1 MRGISA
7 EELRDLILSVGTHK
21 QERILSPVEVAQLL
35 EKAINAG
42 ATIQEISKEILLN
55 PTMTTRLHRL
65 LNLAPEIQHLV
76 GWEGKPKISPSTASE
91 IARLK
96 TLKEQEFLANA
107 TLENRLSKREVI
119 QIIEVRNKFNK
130 PIGECVEEIIEMRP
144 RIIRRYLFIGAI
156 KSPEVQDRLSKM
168 PQKERNVLFNNVVTL
183 NLPNLASWDGSL
195 GVNRFTLIGN
205 EDLNETISKLPT
217 DFASSINA
225 HLESIILKHE

>member
-7 EELRDLILSVGTHK
+7 EELRDLILSVGIHK
-21 QERILSPVEVAQLL
+21 QERILSPVEVAELL

-76 GWEGKPKISPSTASE
+76 GWGGKPRISPSTASE

-96 TLKEQEFLANA
+96 TAEEQEFLGKA
-107 TLENRLSKREVI
+107 TLEHGLSKSEVI
-119 QIIEVRNKFNK
+119 QIIEVRNKFSK
-130 PIGECVEEIIEMRP
+130 PISECVEEILKMRP
-144 RIIRRYLFIGAI
+144 RIIRRYLFIGTV
-156 KSPEVQDRLSKM
+156 KSQEVRKKLSEM
-168 PQKERNVLFNNVVTL
+168 SQKERDVLFNNVATL
-183 NLPNLASWDGSL
+183 NLPNLSSWDGLL

-205 EDLNETISKLPT
+205 EDLNQALSKLPT
-217 DFASSINA
+217 DFSSSIND

>member
-21 QERILSPVEVAQLL
+21 QERILSPVEVAELL

-91 IARLK
+91 IACLK

-130 PIGECVEEIIEMRP
+130 PVGECVEEIIEMRP

-156 KSPEVQDRLSKM
+156 KSSEVRNRLSKM
-168 PQKERNVLFNNVVTL
+168 SQKERDILFDNVVTL
-183 NLPNLASWDGSL
+183 NLPDLPSWDGLL
-195 GVNRFTLIGN
+195 GTTRFTLIGN
-205 EDLNETISKLPT
+205 EDLNQALSNLPT
-217 DFASSINA
+217 DFAESINNFLESSI
-225 HLESIILKHE
+225 K

>member
-35 EKAINAG
+35 ETEINAG

-96 TLKEQEFLANA
+96 ILKEQEFLANA
-107 TLENRLSKREVI
+107 ALENRLSKKEVI

-130 PIGECVEEIIEMRP
+130 PIGECVEEIIKMRP

-156 KSPEVQDRLSKM
+156 YSLELQNKLSKM
-168 PQKERNVLFNNVVTL
+168 SQKERDILFDNVVTM
-183 NLPNLASWDGSL
+183 NLPDLPSWDGLL
-195 GVNRFTLIGN
+195 GINRFTLIGN
-205 EDLNETISKLPT
+205 EDLNQALSNLPT
-217 DFASSINA
+217 DFAESINNF
-225 HLESIILKHE
+225 LESRIK

>member
-1 MRGISA
+1 MRGVSA

-21 QERILSPVEVAQLL
+21 QERILSPIEVAELL
-35 EKAINAG
+35 EKATNAG
-42 ATIQEISKEILLN
+42 TAIQEISKEILLS
-55 PTMTTRLHRL
+55 PTMIIRLRRL
-65 LNLAPEIQHLV
+65 LKLAPEIRHIV
-76 GWEGKPKISPSTASE
+76 DWKGKPKISPSTASE
-91 IARLK
+91 IACLK
-96 TLKEQEFLANA
+96 TLKEQDFLANA
-107 TLENRLSKREVI
+107 TLEHGLSKSEVI
-119 QIIEVRNKFNK
+119 QIVEVRRKSSKSVN
-130 PIGECVEEIIEMRP
+130 ECVEEIFKMRP
-144 RIIRRYLFIGAI
+144 RMIRRYLFIGAV
-156 KSPEVQDRLSKM
+156 KSSEVQDRLSKM

>member
-35 EKAINAG
+35 ETEINAG

-96 TLKEQEFLANA
+96 ILKEQEFLANA
-107 TLENRLSKREVI
+107 ALENRLSKKEVI

-156 KSPEVQDRLSKM
+156 YSLELQNKLSKM
-168 PQKERNVLFNNVVTL
+168 SQKERDE
-183 NLPNLASWDGSL
+183 P
-195 GVNRFTLIGN
+195 
-205 EDLNETISKLPT
+205 
-217 DFASSINA
+217 SSVQT
-225 HLESIILKHE
+225 

>member
-21 QERILSPVEVAQLL
+21 QERVLSPVEVAQLL
-35 EKAINAG
+35 ETEINAG

-96 TLKEQEFLANA
+96 ILKEQEFLANA
-107 TLENRLSKREVI
+107 ALENRLSKKEVI

-156 KSPEVQDRLSKM
+156 YSLELQNKLSKM
-168 PQKERNVLFNNVVTL
+168 SQKERDILFDNVVTM
-183 NLPNLASWDGSL
+183 NLPDLPSWDGLL
-195 GVNRFTLIGN
+195 GINRFTLIGN
-205 EDLNETISKLPT
+205 EDLNQALSNLPT
-217 DFASSINA
+217 DFAESINNFLESSI
-225 HLESIILKHE
+225 K